1 MCAGGNESC
10 ESSSFSSSSLGLK
23 LNQRTRNSFKMLLPS
38 HSQAAKQQGP
48 VKEIENLKAKIAQIN
63 GEL

>member
-1 MCAGGNESC
+1 
-10 ESSSFSSSSLGLK
+10 
-23 LNQRTRNSFKMLLPS
+23 MLLPL

-48 VKEIENLKAKIAQIN
+48 VKEVENLKAKIAQIN